1 MRAILQHDERDCGAA
16 CLAMVA
22 EYHGY
27 SQSLNSYRDM
37 TNTDQNGTSVYEIMR
52 AAESIGLDA
61 EALSG
66 NPDELLESVS
76 KEEVRCPFIAH
87 IITDDNYSHFV
98 VVSSINEKK
107 VCLYDPA
114 KGKSRESFHDFF
126 EKWTGNIITFEK
138 TKSFKKKKRTEKG
151 IFSLLSLLKGQNKR
165 FIAIIILSFFIS
177 LVGIAGAFAFQLII
191 DHSSEMVVTEGV
203 HEHHEHEIE
212 FLTDS
217 EILNTVLENIS
228 NYFEHMS
235 VDTVASIFKWLIFL
249 YLIAAVVQY
258 FRGLLI
264 IAMTKQIDLGITLP
278 YFNRITEM
286 PMSAIIK
293 RRTGDYIS
301 RYSDI
306 TAIREAVSTAVITMI
321 IDVFMAVG
329 CGLIL
334 GFQNVRLFMIAGI
347 IVVIYSLV
355 VILNRKRIKD
365 SNRQFMERNAGV
377 QAYIKESIDGIETIK
392 ALGATDHAKNTM
404 NRKFRSYLD
413 AAVRKSRIVMSQD
426 AVVTGIE
433 TIGIAVI
440 LWFGFEMVIQGKTT
454 LGALITFYALLGYL
468 ITPVKNLIEL
478 QPALQS
484 GTVAY
489 ERLKDVLE
497 MPVEETDGNDMN
509 IPEAVSTW
517 TVSDLCFRY
526 GNQEQLL
533 KNINFS
539 FQKGERIAV
548 VGESGCGKTTLSKLF
563 VRLFEPEFGSIM
575 ADGNDLRKYSIMS
588 LRNSIAYISGNTS
601 LFSGTLYENLKMGST
616 EYSEEWINK
625 ICKITGVSDLIS
637 GSQTGDSFVIEE
649 GGVNLSSGQR
659 QRIAIARALLKK
671 PKLIILDEATSN
683 LDIKTETE
691 ILSSI
696 KKEMGDVTIM
706 MISHRISSISKFDR
720 IIVMQEGM
728 VVDEGT
734 HDELKDRC
742 ELYENLANSDL

>member
-1 MRAILQHDERDCGAA
+1 M
-16 CLAMVA
+16 
-22 EYHGY
+22 
-27 SQSLNSYRDM
+27 
-37 TNTDQNGTSVYEIMR
+37 
-52 AAESIGLDA
+52 
-61 EALSG
+61 
-66 NPDELLESVS
+66 P
-76 KEEVRCPFIAH
+76 
-87 IITDDNYSHFV
+87 
-98 VVSSINEKK
+98 
-107 VCLYDPA
+107 
-114 KGKSRESFHDFF
+114 
-126 EKWTGNIITFEK
+126 
-138 TKSFKKKKRTEKG
+138 
-151 IFSLLSLLKGQNKR
+151 
-165 FIAIIILSFFIS
+165 LSFFIS

-191 DHSSEMVVTEGV
+191 DNSSDMVVTEGI

-249 YLIAAVVQY
+249 YLLAAVVQY

-264 IAMTKQIDLGITLP
+264 IAMTKRIDLGITLP
-278 YFNRITEM
+278 YFNRITKM
-286 PMSAIIK
+286 PMSSIIK

-306 TAIREAVSTAVITMI
+306 APIREAVSTAVITMI

-334 GFQNVRLFMIAGI
+334 VFQNTRLFMIAGI

-365 SNRQFMERNAGV
+365 SNRKFMERNAGV

-392 ALGATDHAKNTM
+392 ALGATDHAQNTM

-426 AVVTGIE
+426 AFVTGIE

-440 LWFGFEMVIQGKTT
+440 LWSGFEMVIQGQMT

-468 ITPVKNLIEL
+468 ITPVKNLIEM
-478 QPALQS
+478 QPVLQS

-497 MPVEETDGNDMN
+497 MRVEETDWNDMN
-509 IPEAVSTW
+509 IPEYVSTW

-563 VRLFEPEFGSIM
+563 VRLFEPESGSIM
-575 ADGNDLRKYSIMS
+575 ADGIDLRKYSIAS

-601 LFSGTLYENLKMGST
+601 LFSGSLYENLKLGCT

-625 ICKITGVSDLIS
+625 ICKITGVSDMID

-649 GGVNLSSGQR
+649 GGINLSSGQR

-671 PKLIILDEATSN
+671 PELIILDEATSN
-683 LDIKTETE
+683 LDIKTEAE

-696 KKEMGDVTIM
+696 EKEMGDVTIM